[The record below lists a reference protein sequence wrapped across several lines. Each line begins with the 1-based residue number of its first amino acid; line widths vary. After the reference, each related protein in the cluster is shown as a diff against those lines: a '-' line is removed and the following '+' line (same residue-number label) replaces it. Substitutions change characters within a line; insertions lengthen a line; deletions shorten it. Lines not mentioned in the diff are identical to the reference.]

1 MKYSLLRKILSLL
14 LIILLSVSTLAGC
27 GDSEPKKGSR
37 RSKTEDDD
45 DDWFDDD
52 DDDDDDDWKTPTPS
66 KPGKQTDTGKKFNI
80 RQSENAKITYEKYD
94 NGLFTAEIPKGWVV
108 NVLELSDY
116 IHYTFQIYD
125 PNNPSVRIFFNM
137 KTEGYF
143 ATKADR
149 DFYVSWYPTSELAKM
164 PAVEP
169 NTTEA
174 FYKVFC
180 EAMAPNNTANFKF
193 MQLNNF
199 TKVASLGTDALGAET
214 IRATFTEGS
223 GKKMEGIFY
232 CAIMPVWLYYITL
245 LNVYQA
251 VYMVAPENELNN
263 WIPVFDHTLGSIR
276 FTDTFI
282 RNYNDEEAFQGRA
295 AAQIGQICSQMTD
308 IVISGWEARESAYDR
323 ISQKQSDATLGYER
337 VYDVE
342 TNEIYEAP
350 LDFFDYYK
358 GDRYKTVTDD
368 MYLLPI
374 DGYIDWK

>member
-1 MKYSLLRKILSLL
+1 MKQSVFRKMLSLL
-14 LIILLSVSTLAGC
+14 LIFLLSFSTLAGC
-27 GDSEPKKGSR
+27 GDSDTKKGSSR
-37 RSKTEDDD
+37 TRTEDDD
-45 DDWFDDD
+45 DDWD
-52 DDDDDDDWKTPTPS
+52 DDDDDDDWKKPTPS
-66 KPGKQTDTGKKFNI
+66 KPGIPSASGKKFNI
-80 RQSENAKITYEKYD
+80 RKSANADITYVKYD

-125 PNNPSVRIFFNM
+125 PKNPNVRLFFNM

-143 ATKADR
+143 ATKKDR
-149 DFYVSWYPTSELAKM
+149 DFFVSVYPTSEIAKM

-199 TKVASLGTDALGAET
+199 QKVQSLGTDPLGAET
-214 IRATFTEGS
+214 IRATFTEG
-223 GKKMEGIFY
+223 GGQKMEGVFY

-276 FTDTFI
+276 FTETFI
-282 RNYNDEEAFQGRA
+282 RNYNDEEAFQGRS

-308 IVISGWEARESAYDR
+308 IVISGWESRQSSYDR

-337 VYDVE
+337 IYDTE
-342 TNEIYEAP
+342 TKEIYEAP

-358 GDRYKTVTDD
+358 GDRYQSVTDD